1 MKAVIRTGGKQY
13 LVSLGQKVKIEKI
26 DIEIG
31 KTIVFDDVLLV
42 SQDDAQDVTIGQ
54 PQTGIKVEGK
64 VIEQAKDKK
73 VIIFKYKA
81 KKRYKVKKGHRQ
93 FYTLV
98 EIVKIGDKKLETP
111 ITKKDTTEK
120 PTQKSTELEEKK
132 ISKKEVKT
140 EKPEIKE
147 KDAGFFE

>member
-26 DIEIG
+26 EKEVG

-42 SQDDAQDVTIGQ
+42 SGDNVKDTNIGQ
-54 PQTGIKVEGK
+54 PQTGIKVEGM
-64 VIEQAKDKK
+64 VLEQAKDKK

-98 EIVKIGDKKLETP
+98 EIVKIGDQKLEP
-111 ITKKDTTEK
+111 KKVLRQAQD
-120 PTQKSTELEEKK
+120 KK
-132 ISKKEVKT
+132 IKVDKLKT
-140 EKPEIKE
+140 DKPVIKE
-147 KDAGFFE
+147 ALKQDEGFFEEK